1 MKKVIGFTDSV
12 TTCECCGKSEL
23 KGTYCIDLD
32 GVELYYGSVC
42 AFENHGLTTDEQKE
56 LKSTF
61 AKEQKNE
68 KLYVKH
74 IQPIKD
80 RLKIR
85 IESTFVTTV
94 YDDLT
99 ETSKKIYNEFVDFCN
114 EQINITANKYKITL

>member
-1 MKKVIGFTDSV
+1 MKKIIGFTDSV
-12 TTCECCGKSEL
+12 TTCECCGKTDL
-23 KGTYCIDLD
+23 KGTFCLEIDD
-32 GVELYYGSVC
+32 IELYYGSTC
-42 AFENHGLTTDEQKE
+42 AFKSHGLSLEDQKE
-56 LKSTF
+56 LKSAF
-61 AKEQKNE
+61 SKEQKNE

-99 ETSKKIYNEFVDFCN
+99 ENSKKIYNEFVDFCN
-114 EQINITANKYKITL
+114 EQINITANRYKITL